1 MSGPARPAGL
11 VTLVGGVS
19 ELYQGDLDLGRI
31 VVERLRDRDLP
42 ATVVVEDLHYG
53 AIQVSQLLQEL
64 RPAALV
70 LVGAKVRGRPPGT
83 VERRR
88 VADLDLRVNDVQ
100 TSVGD
105 AAVGYVDL
113 DLLLDVAWGF
123 ECLPDRTVVI
133 EVEPAV
139 VGPGEGLSD
148 VVSALVDELVAR
160 VVEEADRTP
169 LFDLLDLVEQRVAD
183 SGMDSSAATDVM
195 RDLVG
200 ELRGLDRT
208 GHWGR
213 TFAEK
218 DRLRFAIAEG
228 VTSAMME
235 HADWGL
241 WWGMIEEIERLGRR
255 SVDRLF

>member
-1 MSGPARPAGL
+1 VSGSARPAGL
-11 VTLVGGVS
+11 VALVGGVS
-19 ELYQGDLDLGRI
+19 ELYQGDLDLGRV
-31 VVERLRDRDLP
+31 VVERLRQRDLP
-42 ATVVVEDLHYG
+42 DTVVVEDMHYG
-53 AIQVSQLLQEL
+53 AIQVSQLLEEL
-64 RPAALV
+64 RPDALV
-70 LVGAKVRGRPPGT
+70 LVGAKARGRPPGT
-83 VERRR
+83 IERRR

-123 ECLPDRTVVI
+123 GCLPDRTVVL

-139 VGPGEGLSD
+139 VGPGEGMSD

-169 LFDLLDLVEQRVAD
+169 LFDLVDLVEQRVVDPA
-183 SGMDSSAATDVM
+183 MDTSIATEAM
-195 RDLVG
+195 RDLVR

-228 VTSAMME
+228 MTSATME

-241 WWGMIEEIERLGRR
+241 WWGVIEEIERLGHR
-255 SVDRLF
+255 SVDRPL